1 MLRQDILILAGFW
14 ALLLSPA
21 LCEGGLL
28 AHPCDCDEHDVCH
41 HEDGCATD
49 PCVDAVRPDDDGTPL
64 LAPAAGGPAASLAAV
79 QVDPAAPEV
88 LESRHRPPPEPPSF
102 GRPYPDSDLPLL
114 I

>member
-1 MLRQDILILAGFW
+1 MVRQDILLLAGFW

-28 AHPCDCDEHDVCH
+28 GHPCDCDEHEVCH

-49 PCVDAVRPDDDGTPL
+49 PCADVVRPDDDV
-64 LAPAAGGPAASLAAV
+64 APFLAAAADGPTGFTASV
-79 QVDPAAPEV
+79 QVDQTIPE
-88 LESRHRPPPEPPSF
+88 LPQRHRRPPPDEPSR